1 MQGLGVKEF
10 NVNADVY
17 YQFFPGKRIISV
29 KHFEEKIRYLK
40 KCMCK
45 CELNLQRE
53 IEYECVQCENEL
65 EYFE

>member
-17 YQFFPGKRIISV
+17 YQFFPGKRIIYV
-29 KHFEEKIRYLK
+29 EHCEETIRYLK

-53 IEYECVQCENEL
+53 IEYECVQGENG
-65 EYFE
+65 